1 MSELLQ
7 EQDVAKSYR
16 ILGLGATTLVGAAHN
31 GDVNYMAA
39 AWAGVSDFDKGYAVV
54 AKDHYTR

>member
-16 ILGLGATTLVGAAHN
+16 ILGLGATTLVGAALD

-39 AWAGVSDFDKGYAVV
+39 A
-54 AKDHYTR
+54 